1 MLHGQALEKPYSGH
15 SELAAPEIKVMRL
28 YKKTGNTIHIISFP
42 DEDVEKGCYLIIED
56 KKAGKSMVVQVI
68 DVQFAN
74 VPGIMEELLRE
85 PLIDDPVKGDDVDPF
100 DITSHILYVQD
111 ARLLVCKI
119 HGTIENGKLS
129 SNSSWLPSRT
139 HSIIHRLPIEKL
151 MEIVNTAIKYPV
163 NLGETIENTPITIDI
178 SKLDGKLNIITGR
191 KGAGKSHLSK
201 ILVLGLV
208 KHGATVVI
216 FDLNGEYK
224 NLGLNLDGEKNEFY
238 EKIHVLIPG
247 ENFKVTLAQAG
258 LPVIIKILVHALNL
272 PGTSSREFRHIWRF
286 LEERNMLSLQEIGEA
301 IRRWQCNQQVKD
313 ALFSRYY
320 TLLHTNFFTD
330 NMDGSVN
337 FESLLQESERNQG
350 GAIIIDLSNSSSIDR
365 QIIVEYVL
373 AKLQDL
379 LSQWKI
385 RAVFLFA
392 EEAHLYLKETYWDDI
407 VTRMRHFGIFTTFI
421 TNQPDTIKE
430 NIYRQA
436 DNIFLF
442 NFVNE
447 HDLEVISRAAKVD
460 AETTISIVRDLPPHH
475 CLMLGDVVRD
485 FPLIVKVRPLRVKAM
500 GETRLFFIEREES
513 IKKTTD

>member
-1 MLHGQALEKPYSGH
+1 
-15 SELAAPEIKVMRL
+15 MRL

-42 DEDVEKGCYLIIED
+42 DEEVEKGCYLLIED
-56 KKAGKSMVVQVI
+56 KKADKSMVVQVI

-85 PLIDDPVKGDDVDPF
+85 PLIDESIKGDDVDPF

-139 HSIIHRLPIEKL
+139 HSIIFRLPIEKL
-151 MEIVNTAIKYPV
+151 MEIVNAEIKYPI
-163 NLGETIENTPITIDI
+163 NLGETMENTPILIDA

-201 ILVLGLV
+201 ILVLGLI
-208 KHGATVVI
+208 KYGATTVI

-224 NLGLNLDGEKNEFY
+224 SLGLNLNGGRNEFY
-238 EKIHVLIPG
+238 NRIHVLIPG
-247 ENFKVTLAQAG
+247 GNFKVTLAQAG
-258 LPVIIKILVHALNL
+258 LSVIMKILVHALNL
-272 PGTSSREFRHIWRF
+272 PGTSAREFRHIWRF

-330 NMDGSVN
+330 SINESVD
-337 FESLLQESERNQG
+337 FEGLLQNVEREGG
-350 GAIIIDLSNSSSIDR
+350 GAIIIDLSNSPSIDR
-365 QIIVEYVL
+365 QIVVEYVL

-392 EEAHLYLKETYWDDI
+392 EEAHLYLRETYWDDI

-430 NIYRQA
+430 SIYRQA

-460 AETTISIVRDLPPHH
+460 AETTIFIVRDLPPHH
-475 CLMLGDVVRD
+475 CLILGDVVGN
-485 FPLIVKVRPLRVKAM
+485 FPIVAKVKPLSVKAM
-500 GETRLFFIEREES
+500 GETRLFFQREKES
-513 IKKTTD
+513 LESVEQQSVSLSIG